1 MPKLSPLQALLTAQF
16 LSAFVD
22 NMILFIV
29 LAVIKRDGYPAYYLP
44 FVQTTFLASY
54 ILLSPWVGRFAD
66 RNPKAEVL
74 VAGNFV
80 KAAGALLIL
89 FHGNPALSYAVVGI
103 GAVIYSPA
111 II

>member
-1 MPKLSPLQALLTAQF
+1 MPKLSPLKALLTAQF

-44 FVQTTFLASY
+44 LVQTTFLASY

-74 VAGNFV
+74 VAGNLV
-80 KAAGALLIL
+80 SCRNRCPYWSATSSAA
-89 FHGNPALSYAVVGI
+89 YT
-103 GAVIYSPA
+103 
-111 II
+111 